1 MKKIVLLFVLVSLVL
16 SCSKED
22 NNIDSRVIEITVNLS
37 NSETYEYVLGQ
48 FAEND
53 IAEILSQ
60 ASHYTISEIVI
71 TQNLGFSIYKYK
83 PQTGFIGED
92 YVELSSE
99 KLIDEET
106 NEIEERTIKL
116 TFKVIE

>member
-1 MKKIVLLFVLVSLVL
+1 MKKTVLFFVLMSLVL
-16 SCSKED
+16 SCSKEG
-22 NNIDSRVIEITVNLS
+22 NNNDRVIEITINLS

-48 FAEND
+48 FEEND
-53 IAEILSQ
+53 ITEIVSQ

-83 PQTGFIGED
+83 PQTGFVGED

-99 KLIDEET
+99 KLINEET
-106 NEIEERTIKL
+106 NEIEARTIKL